1 MRVALVGTGFIAGAH
16 AAASAGL
23 PDVEIVAVT
32 DRDSGA
38 ADRFATAWGARVVP
52 DVADLLADEGVD
64 ALVVCTPND
73 THASLARAAA
83 AAGEAPAAGEADG
96 PVLGGRAVGR
106 RRLPGG

>member
-16 AAASAGL
+16 AAAAAGL

-52 DVADLLADEGVD
+52 DVADLLADEGAFESYD
-64 ALVVCTPND
+64 ADKSAEHSFAFVHLNQLAVE
-73 THASLARAAA
+73 HALGAR
-83 AAGEAPAAGEADG
+83 
-96 PVLGGRAVGR
+96 
-106 RRLPGG
+106 